1 MIYSINHFGYENVKD
16 ISREVEVHRT
26 VENEVV
32 NRNPP
37 SIQHK
42 WCFGLSSRIVLYY
55 RVSKIQVPFLK

>member
-42 WCFGLSSRIVLYY
+42 WCFGCQAELCYTTGCLRFKCL
-55 RVSKIQVPFLK
+55 F